1 MKYHLGQSQASCY
14 VCLAKEWQRQYP
26 LTALCR
32 PTSATQHK
40 EVIEEV
46 TRQFTHVRFQLRRE
60 EMRQMRDKSI
70 AETMKSS
77 DLCSAGSAQHFEARA
92 KDLDP
97 GWAGSSCRCAISRTA
112 LA

>member
-40 EVIEEV
+40 GVIEESPV
-46 TRQFTHVRFQLRRE
+46 SLPSAIPASARRN
-60 EMRQMRDKSI
+60 
-70 AETMKSS
+70 ET
-77 DLCSAGSAQHFEARA
+77 DEG
-92 KDLDP
+92 
-97 GWAGSSCRCAISRTA
+97 
-112 LA
+112 

>member
-1 MKYHLGQSQASCY
+1 MKYHLVPVAGILLCVSGEA
-14 VCLAKEWQRQYP
+14 VAKTVPAHRSLSSDQRDAAQRGY
-26 LTALCR
+26 R
-32 PTSATQHK
+32 G
-40 EVIEEV
+40 V

-97 GWAGSSCRCAISRTA
+97 AAGSSCRCAISRTA